1 MPGLSR
7 CRRASRPISGC
18 GGVVFPDS
26 RESGVKR
33 CRDGWVVDRRRG
45 RCCRRWVA
53 ARGAGKVRWC
63 VVSSVAAAAVE
74 RESEEEWQTD
84 GHGGGEESGIAR
96 KRRRS
101 PPTVRLTAEAHLLR
115 GCTVYCAVVLVDSSN
130 STPCRAVRHLALAG
144 VRQARQQSSDYPST
158 TAQRCTSLVMRTDR
172 LATRRCCRCC

>member
-1 MPGLSR
+1 M
-7 CRRASRPISGC
+7 
-18 GGVVFPDS
+18 FPDS

-45 RCCRRWVA
+45 RCRRRWVA

-101 PPTVRLTAEAHLLR
+101 PPTVRLTAETHLLR
-115 GCTVYCAVVLVDSSN
+115 GGTVYLVLH
-130 STPCRAVRHLALAG
+130 CGAG
-144 VRQARQQSSDYPST
+144 G
-158 TAQRCTSLVMRTDR
+158 LVKFDT
-172 LATRRCCRCC
+172 L